1 MMPTIAAVQRN
12 CQSPMARWLANS
24 TACMFSKQGKQGSMQ
39 SVSGLAAQPAPK
51 KPAADRSLPG
61 SQHTGQKLD
70 RRRSLE
76 TSPNSRLS
84 RRGFKR
90 HTSSHR
96 QERDISMDGA
106 NQVSVGIDVAKA
118 TLDLHLLPSGQ
129 AHTLP
134 NVKAGFQ
141 QLKQLLPNPA

>member
-1 MMPTIAAVQRN
+1 
-12 CQSPMARWLANS
+12 
-24 TACMFSKQGKQGSMQ
+24 MFSKQHKQGSML

-84 RRGFKR
+84 RRGLKR
-90 HTSSHR
+90 RTSSHR
-96 QERDISMDGA
+96 QERDTSMDGA

-129 AHTLP
+129 SHSLP
-134 NVKAGFQ
+134 NRWKA
-141 QLKQLLPNPA
+141 LRL

>member
-1 MMPTIAAVQRN
+1 
-12 CQSPMARWLANS
+12 
-24 TACMFSKQGKQGSMQ
+24 MFSNQVKQGSMQ

-84 RRGFKR
+84 RRGAKR
-90 HTSSHR
+90 RTSSHR

-106 NQVSVGIDVAKA
+106 NQAWIGIDVAKA
-118 TLDLHLLPSGQ
+118 TLDLHILPAGQAQHLPNTDAGHGQLRKLLPPPS
-129 AHTLP
+129 TCLI
-134 NVKAGFQ
+134 V
-141 QLKQLLPNPA
+141 